1 MNKMPI
7 YEYECKECRH
17 KFEVLQ
23 MTKENE
29 DDLRCPQCGTLNVV
43 KQLSS
48 FSSGANS
55 GGNKSVS
62 CSPSS
67 FT

>member
-1 MNKMPI
+1 MPI

-17 KFEVLQ
+17 KYEVLQ

-29 DDLRCPQCGTLNVV
+29 GDLRCPQCGALNVV
-43 KQLSS
+43 KLLSAFS
-48 FSSGANS
+48 PGSNSGNTKTDSCSSG
-55 GGNKSVS
+55 
-62 CSPSS
+62 S